1 MKKVEHLEILERNLH
16 SILEHTDALV
26 YDSYEALK
34 EKSL

>member
-1 MKKVEHLEILERNLH
+1 MNKAAHLEVLERSLQ
-16 SILEHTDALV
+16 STLEHTDALV

>member
-1 MKKVEHLEILERNLH
+1 MKKAERLEVLECSLQ
-16 SILEHTDALV
+16 STLEHTDALV

>member
-1 MKKVEHLEILERNLH
+1 MKKVERLEILECHLH

>member
-1 MKKVEHLEILERNLH
+1 MKKVERLEILECNLH